1 MEELWGIVGSNV
13 DERGGGVT
21 SVVGGAVGTGWAVG
35 GPAMGAALSSE
46 GES

>member
-21 SVVGGAVGTGWAVG
+21 SVVGEQWGQVGQ
-35 GPAMGAALSSE
+35 
-46 GES
+46 